1 METPDNINEFLDLL
15 ANKINEKA
23 ENDFNKLRE
32 FKIQLNNQTNPLM
45 QWDIPYLSSKYKK
58 SKYEN

>member
-15 ANKINEKA
+15 SNEIESKANQ
-23 ENDFNKLRE
+23 DFNILRD
-32 FKIQLNNQTNPLM
+32 FKKNSNNNNNALM

-58 SKYEN
+58 SQ

>member
-1 METPDNINEFLDLL
+1 METPDNINEFLNLL
-15 ANKINEKA
+15 SNKIDNKA

-32 FKIQLNNQTNPLM
+32 FKSHLSGSKSGPLM

-58 SKYEN
+58 SK